1 MQLFVI
7 LFLLFIIVADGRC
20 RASCR
25 RRRRVQRAQL
35 QALNQVIN
43 VANILS
49 SDKLSLFSKDYF
61 DSNNYLYNL
70 QMCPFMNEHIAVNG
84 TWPQE
89 PLSLETKNRF
99 SLEYFTTIYNRENFP
114 LTYRNS
120 GVYFDIRDKNFD
132 LEMKKYYRMHCE
144 KRNGSFFG
152 FVLLIIL
159 LAILA
164 TACCGN
170 PTRKPNRR

>member
-7 LFLLFIIVADGRC
+7 LFLAFIIVADGRC

-25 RRRRVQRAQL
+25 RRRRAYQAQRK
-35 QALNQVIN
+35 ALNQAIN

-49 SDKLSLFSKDYF
+49 SDKLSLFSRDYF
-61 DSNNYLYNL
+61 DSNSYLYNV
-70 QMCPFMNEHIAVNG
+70 QMCPFMNERIAVNG

-89 PLSLETKNRF
+89 PLSLEDKNRF
-99 SLEYFTTIYNRENFP
+99 SLEYFAKVYNPENFP

-132 LEMKKYYRMHCE
+132 LEMKKYYSSYCE
-144 KRNGSFFG
+144 TRNGSFFG
-152 FVLLIIL
+152 FILLVTF

-164 TACCGN
+164 TLCCA
-170 PTRKPNRR
+170 KPNRR

>member
-1 MQLFVI
+1 M
-7 LFLLFIIVADGRC
+7 FIIVADGKC

-25 RRRRVQRAQL
+25 RRRREYRAASRAL
-35 QALNQVIN
+35 SQANN
-43 VANILS
+43 VAKIVS

-89 PLSLETKNRF
+89 PLSLEAKNGF
-99 SLEYFTTIYNRENFP
+99 SLEYFIKIYNQENFP

-132 LEMKKYYRMHCE
+132 LEMKKYYTMHCE
-144 KRNGSFFG
+144 RRNGSFFG
-152 FVLLIIL
+152 FVLLITF

-164 TACCGN
+164 TACCG
-170 PTRKPNRR
+170 KPNRR

>member
-7 LFLLFIIVADGRC
+7 LFLAFIIVADGRC
-20 RASCR
+20 RATCR
-25 RRRRVQRAQL
+25 RRRRAYRAQL
-35 QALNQVIN
+35 QALNQASN

-49 SDKLSLFSKDYF
+49 SDKLSLFSKDYIY
-61 DSNNYLYNL
+61 SNNYLYNL
-70 QMCPFMNEHIAVNG
+70 QMCPFMNERIAVNG

-89 PLSLETKNRF
+89 PLSLEAKNRF

-132 LEMKKYYRMHCE
+132 LEMKKYYSMHCE
-144 KRNGSFFG
+144 TRKGSFFG
-152 FVLLIIL
+152 FVLLETF

-164 TACCGN
+164 TACSG
-170 PTRKPNRR
+170 KPNRRR